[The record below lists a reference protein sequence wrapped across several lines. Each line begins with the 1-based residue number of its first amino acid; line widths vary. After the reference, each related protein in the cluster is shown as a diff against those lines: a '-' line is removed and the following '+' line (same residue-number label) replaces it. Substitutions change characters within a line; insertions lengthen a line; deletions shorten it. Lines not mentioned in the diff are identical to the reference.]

1 MRTCATVWFTRMGKR
16 GMPPT
21 LSKTLPL
28 LAMVN
33 LSMWAVA
40 FLLLVGDCSQVKDAI
55 ALDAKLVPLYRL
67 MAAECDQ
74 AAGLSTTAQHDTM
87 PGSIADAEKV
97 LAEHFGDST
106 KRGAAPSAQTANG
119 SQMSEDE
126 AEAIL
131 AQHFK

>member
-1 MRTCATVWFTRMGKR
+1 
-16 GMPPT
+16 
-21 LSKTLPL
+21 
-28 LAMVN
+28 
-33 LSMWAVA
+33 MWAVA
-40 FLLLVGDCSQVKDAI
+40 FFLFAVDCSQVKDAI

-74 AAGLSTTAQHDTM
+74 SAGLSTTAQQATI

-106 KRGAAPSAQTANG
+106 KRGATPAAQAANG